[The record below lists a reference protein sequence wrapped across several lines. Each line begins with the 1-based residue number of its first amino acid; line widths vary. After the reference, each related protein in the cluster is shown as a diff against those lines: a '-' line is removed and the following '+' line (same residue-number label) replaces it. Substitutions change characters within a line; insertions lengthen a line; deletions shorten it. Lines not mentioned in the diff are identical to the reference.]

1 MNEEQSE
8 ELILVLKEINL
19 NLNRLVEKQ
28 INFKT
33 NMDLVSLYIKK
44 EMLRNKKESVLK

>member
-19 NLNRLVEKQ
+19 NLNKLVEKQ
-28 INFKT
+28 INFKQ
-33 NMDLVSLYIKK
+33 NIELNSLMIKRQILNK
-44 EMLRNKKESVLK
+44 EKGECIK